1 MDKNDYINLGAT
13 SLMNKVVKERRE
25 EQKKAREREEK
36 IEIT

>member
-25 EQKKAREREEK
+25 KQEREREEK
-36 IEIT
+36 IKIT